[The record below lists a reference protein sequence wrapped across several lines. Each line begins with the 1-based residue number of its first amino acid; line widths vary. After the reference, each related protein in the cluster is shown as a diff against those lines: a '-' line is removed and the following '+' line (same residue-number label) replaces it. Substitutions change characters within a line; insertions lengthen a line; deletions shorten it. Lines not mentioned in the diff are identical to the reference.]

1 MNQNSSDVT
10 LCIVPR
16 ERFSCAVDSLKNII
30 ENTRSFASCIYIDG
44 NSPPEVSAQLADICQ
59 ANGYTHIR
67 EGRYL
72 TPNQARNIALGLVD
86 TRYVVF
92 VDNDLFVEPGWLDH
106 LVDCADQTGAWAVGP
121 VIMEGSENLSVIHM
135 AGGKLV
141 EDEVG
146 GFTRVR
152 QQHRHMFSTLPDVR
166 DQLVREPVGSFE
178 FHCVLVRTD
187 VFEERQFLDEGFLSH
202 QEHLDL
208 AREIRLAGGE
218 VYFEPLSIVRYDTVR
233 KFEDYDREY
242 FELRWSE
249 EWSNGSIEH
258 SREKWGLGPEDMG
271 LKRLASWTERHRDL
285 FDRSQTPWSRHILP
299 IIARKKVA
307 TWLRR
312 HNIIPEREIH

>member
-1 MNQNSSDVT
+1 
-10 LCIVPR
+10 
-16 ERFSCAVDSLKNII
+16 VDSLKNII
-30 ENTRSFASCIYIDG
+30 ENTHAFASCIYIDG
-44 NSPPEVSAQLADICQ
+44 NSPREVSAQLADICQ
-59 ANGYTHIR
+59 AHGYTYVR
-67 EGRYL
+67 EERYL

-92 VDNDLFVEPGWLDH
+92 VDNDIFVEPGWLHH

-121 VIMEGSENLSVIHM
+121 VIMEGSENLSVVHM

-187 VFEERQFLDEGFLSH
+187 VFAERQFLDEGFLSH

-208 AREIRLAGGE
+208 AREIRRAGGE
-218 VYFEPLSIVRYDTVR
+218 VYFEPLSIVRYDTAR
-233 KFEDYDREY
+233 NFEDWDREY

-249 EWSNGSIEH
+249 EWSNESIEH
-258 SREKWGLGPEDMG
+258 CREKWGLGPEDRG
-271 LKRLASWTERHRDL
+271 LKRLAIWTARHRDL
-285 FDRSQTPWSRHILP
+285 FDRSQTPWSFHILP
-299 IIARKKVA
+299 IIARKKLA
-307 TWLRR
+307 TWLRG
-312 HNIIPEREIH
+312 HNIISKREIH